1 MAQKKKKSSLL
12 KVVTHVILVFSIMS
26 QNMSKLVACD
36 PPPPPRPDM
45 LCVCTCVYMA
55 PRTAAVF
62 TRKFPDFAATIDRR
76 RVQGERLQKPNTFSK
91 ENGRAHTHT

>member
-36 PPPPPRPDM
+36 TPPPPQTGHAVCVY
-45 LCVCTCVYMA
+45 LCVYGPADCCCV
-55 PRTAAVF
+55 
-62 TRKFPDFAATIDRR
+62 
-76 RVQGERLQKPNTFSK
+76 N
-91 ENGRAHTHT
+91 